1 MYIYVYVE
9 YNIIK
14 CVFINISNV
23 AYVGSGQ
30 CSTKAY
36 KNIAQDLSL
45 YGWNDISWY

>member
-23 AYVGSGQ
+23 AYVGSAVQ
-30 CSTKAY
+30 KHTKT
-36 KNIAQDLSL
+36 
-45 YGWNDISWY
+45 